1 MKVRDIKS
9 RTFFINLYNFYTAM
23 LTKEDFLNAEF
34 LKQFKDSKEFTS
46 FMEELYVRGTEK
58 MLEAEID
65 AHLGYQKY
73 ALEGKN
79 TGNSR
84 NGTTAK
90 KLKTQYGEV
99 DLEVP
104 RDRAGTFEPVVV
116 PKRSNLA
123 QGMEDLVISLYAKGM
138 STRDIEEELREIYK
152 FHLSESTIS
161 NITAKVSEDILE
173 WQHKPLESIYFIVWM
188 DGIIFKV
195 RHNGKVINK
204 TIYLAVGLN
213 KEGRKELLGMW
224 LAETESAAFW
234 VGVLTDIKARGV
246 EDILITCTDNLNG
259 FTQGIRSVFP
269 EAVTQICVVHQIR
282 NSSRYV
288 VWKDKKAFTT
298 DMKAIY
304 TAPTREMAAAELERF
319 DELWSGKYP
328 YAVKSWRANWEEL
341 TAFFDFPLEIR
352 KIIYTTNLI
361 ENINGKIRKYTKSKG
376 SFPDD
381 NSVKKAVFL
390 ALREITKKWSQP
402 RQNWG
407 IILNQFVSI
416 YEDRC
421 RL

>member
-1 MKVRDIKS
+1 MKVRDKKS

-23 LTKEDFLNAEF
+23 ITKEDFLNAEF

-73 ALEGKN
+73 APEGKN

-84 NGTTAK
+84 NGATAK
-90 KLKTQYGEV
+90 KLKTQYGAV
-99 DLEVP
+99 DIEVP
-104 RDRAGTFEPVVV
+104 RDRAGTFEPVAV

-152 FHLSESTIS
+152 FNLSESTIS

-173 WQHKPLESIYFIVWM
+173 WQHKPLEAIYYIVWM
-188 DGIIFKV
+188 DGIVFKV

-246 EDILITCTDNLNG
+246 EDILITCTDNLSG

-288 VWKDKKAFTT
+288 VWKDKKAFAH

-304 TAPTREMAAAELERF
+304 NAPTREMAANELDHFE
-319 DELWSGKYP
+319 ELWSSKYP
-328 YAVKSWRANWEEL
+328 YAIKSWRSNWEEL

-361 ENINGKIRKYTKSKG
+361 ENLNGKIRKYTKSKG

>member
-1 MKVRDIKS
+1 MKS

-23 LTKEDFLNAEF
+23 ITKEEF

-65 AHLGYQKY
+65 AHLGYQKQ
-73 ALEGKN
+73 AKEGKN

-90 KLKTQYGEV
+90 KLKTQYGAV
-99 DLEVP
+99 DIEVP

-173 WQHKPLESIYFIVWM
+173 WQHKPLESIYFIVWR

-195 RHNGKVINK
+195 RHNGKVVNK

-213 KEGRKELLGMW
+213 REGRKELLGMW
-224 LAETESAAFW
+224 LAETESAAFQ

-246 EDILITCTDNLNG
+246 EDILITCTDHLNG

-269 EAVTQICVVHQIR
+269 HAVTQVCVVHQIR
-282 NSSRYV
+282 KSSRYV
-288 VWKDKKAFTT
+288 VWKDKKAFTQ

-304 TAPTREMAAAELERF
+304 SAPTREMAAAELDRF
-319 DELWSGKYP
+319 HELWSGKYP
-328 YAVKSWRANWEEL
+328 YAVKSWRTNWEEL
-341 TAFFDFPLEIR
+341 TAFFDFPLEISGSPPG

-381 NSVKKAVFL
+381 ISVKKAVFL

-402 RQNWG
+402 RQNWST
-407 IILNQFVSI
+407 ILNQFVSI